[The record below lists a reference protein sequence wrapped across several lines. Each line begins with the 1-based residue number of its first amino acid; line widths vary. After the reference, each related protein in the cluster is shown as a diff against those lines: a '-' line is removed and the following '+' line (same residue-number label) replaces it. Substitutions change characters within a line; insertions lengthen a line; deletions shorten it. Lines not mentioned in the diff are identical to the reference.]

1 MTQPVG
7 FIGLGNMGRPMAQRL
22 LDAGHPVRVHTRS
35 MDKAAPLLE
44 AGAERADTPA
54 EVVAGPDALVISML
68 PDDGAAEAVS
78 DALLSRLG
86 AGGVHVSM
94 STISPDMARHL
105 ARVHGDLGAHCL
117 AGPVFGRPDAAAAG
131 RLWVCLAGDDGA
143 KARARPVLEAFSQGF
158 YDYGATPETANV
170 VKLTGNFLLASAL
183 EAMAEAFTFAEKHGV
198 DRTAVAQQF
207 GETLFAC
214 PVYRNYG
221 RAIAEQAYSPAGFRL
236 DLGHKDVNLVLDAAG
251 KAGVP
256 MPFASHLQDRLLA
269 LMAAGKGGV
278 DWAGIGLGVSRDA
291 GDSID
296 DA

>member
-44 AGAERADTPA
+44 AGAERAATPA
-54 EVVAGPDALVISML
+54 DAVAGRDALVISML
-68 PDDGAAEAVS
+68 PDDAAAEAVS
-78 DALLSRLG
+78 DGVLSRLG
-86 AGGVHVSM
+86 QGGVHVSM
-94 STISPDMARHL
+94 STIGLDMARHL
-105 ARVHGDLGAHCL
+105 ARIHADLGASYVG
-117 AGPVFGRPDAAAAG
+117 APVFGRPDAAAAG
-131 RLWVCLAGDDGA
+131 KLWVCLAGDETA

-158 YDYGATPETANV
+158 YDYGDTPATANV

-198 DRTAVAQQF
+198 DRQSVARQL

-214 PVYRNYG
+214 PVYKNYG
-221 RAIAEQAYSPAGFRL
+221 EAIANKSYSPAGFRL

-269 LMAAGKGGV
+269 LMAAGKGDV
-278 DWAGIGLGVSRDA
+278 DWAGVGLGVSRDA
-291 GDSID
+291 GEGLD
-296 DA
+296 DN